1 MHSSPELNYVDL
13 FSGCGGLSEGLEQTG
28 VFKLLAAVE
37 WNKAARD
44 TFVARLKGRW
54 KYPDAEKRVLWYDIQ
69 KTREL
74 FDGWSEPPYGASAG
88 ISSLIDGKQ
97 KVHAVVG
104 GPPCQAYS
112 LAGRIRDKHGM
123 TRDYRNYLFES
134 YISVVNRLRPDF
146 FIFENVEGMLSAK
159 PGDVAIID
167 RIREAFR
174 SAGYYISGDLRGEAL
189 FELADFGVPQR
200 RKRTIILGLSKR
212 MGTEKKALDLI
223 SSFYADY
230 LLPRRSGTLATVR
243 GAISDLP
250 AFRPATKRD
259 AQSSH
264 VPIDEVVV
272 ANHNPRFHSS
282 RDMGI
287 FRELAR
293 DVASGSKKYPDIDS
307 LQRLYTSR
315 TGRSSNVHKY
325 YVLRWNEPSNAIVAH
340 LHKDG
345 LRHIHPDHHQA
356 RSITVRE
363 AARLQTFSDD
373 YLFLGGQ
380 GEQYKMI
387 GNAVPPAFA
396 KILGQAIRSFI
407 IDNNLVR

>member
-1 MHSSPELNYVDL
+1 MRRSPKLNYVDL
-13 FSGCGGLSEGLEQTG
+13 FSGCGGLSEGLEQAG
-28 VFKLLAAVE
+28 SFKLLAAVE

-44 TFVARLKGRW
+44 TFVARLKSRW
-54 KYPDAEKRVLWYDIQ
+54 GYPDADKRVLWYDIQ
-69 KTREL
+69 KTKEL
-74 FDGWSEPPYGASAG
+74 FDGWDEAPYGESVG
-88 ISSLIDGKQ
+88 ISSLIDKKQ

-112 LAGRIRDKHGM
+112 LAGRIRDEHGM

-134 YISVVNRLRPDF
+134 YIRVVNQLHPDF
-146 FIFENVEGMLSAK
+146 FVFENVEGMLSAK
-159 PGDVAIID
+159 PGDVPIVG
-167 RIREAFR
+167 RIRAAFR
-174 SAGYYISGDLRGEAL
+174 AAGYYISGDLRGEAL

-200 RKRTIILGLSKR
+200 RKRTIILGISR
-212 MGTEKKALDLI
+212 RIASEKKSLDMI

-230 LLPRRSGTLATVR
+230 LLPRRSKTMATVR
-243 GAISDLP
+243 DAISDLP
-250 AFRPATKRD
+250 SFRPEPKRD
-259 AQSSH
+259 ARWSH
-264 VPIDEVVV
+264 VPIKTVAV
-272 ANHNPRFHSS
+272 ANHSPRFHNP

-287 FRELAR
+287 FRELAM
-293 DVASGSKKYPDIDS
+293 DVAAGSKKYPDIGS
-307 LQRLYTSR
+307 LQRLYTNR
-315 TGRSSNVHKY
+315 TGRRSNVHKY

-345 LRHIHPDHHQA
+345 LRHIHPDYHQA

-396 KILGQAIRSFI
+396 KILGQALRSFVIDKNI
-407 IDNNLVR
+407 I

>member
-1 MHSSPELNYVDL
+1 MRRGAALNYVDL

-28 VFKLLAAVE
+28 VFRLLAAVE

-44 TFVARLKGRW
+44 TFVARLRERW
-54 KYPDAEKRVLWYDIQ
+54 EYPDAEKRVLWYDIQ
-69 KTREL
+69 KTKEL
-74 FDGWSEPPYGASAG
+74 FDGWSEAPYGASSG
-88 ISSLIDGKQ
+88 ISSLIGGKQ

-123 TRDYRNYLFES
+123 ERDYRNYLFES
-134 YISVVNRLRPDF
+134 YIRVVDRLRPDF
-146 FIFENVEGMLSAK
+146 FVFENVEGMLSAK
-159 PGDVAIID
+159 PGDVPIVD
-167 RIREAFR
+167 RIRESFR
-174 SAGYYISGDLRGEAL
+174 SAGYHISGDLRGEAL
-189 FELADFGVPQR
+189 FELSEFGVPQR
-200 RKRTIILGLSKR
+200 RKRTIILGISR
-212 MGTEKKALDLI
+212 RIASEKKALELI

-230 LLPRRSGTLATVR
+230 LLPHRARTLATVR
-243 GAISDLP
+243 DAISDLP
-250 AFRPATKRD
+250 AFKPMLKGGAR
-259 AQSSH
+259 SSH
-264 VPIDEVVV
+264 VALKGGAV
-272 ANHNPRFHSS
+272 ANHDPRFHNA

-287 FRELAR
+287 FRELAM

-307 LQRLYTSR
+307 LHRLYTLR
-315 TGRSSNVHKY
+315 TGRSSSVHKY

-345 LRHIHPDHHQA
+345 LRHIHPDHNQA

-373 YLFLGGQ
+373 YVFLGGQ

-387 GNAVPPAFA
+387 GNAVPPKFA
-396 KILGQAIRSFI
+396 NLLGRAIAEFVQDKGLI
-407 IDNNLVR
+407 